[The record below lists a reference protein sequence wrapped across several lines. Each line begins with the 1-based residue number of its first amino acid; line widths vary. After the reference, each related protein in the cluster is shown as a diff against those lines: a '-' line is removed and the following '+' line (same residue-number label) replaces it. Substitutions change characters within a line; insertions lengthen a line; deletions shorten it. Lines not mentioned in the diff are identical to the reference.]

1 MSVTASCKRARRA
14 RRRRA
19 ASPLPAAPART
30 ARTTATLPP
39 WPAPRPPRQRD
50 GGRRCLAFRKVEE
63 ARQPTRAL
71 GRHGHGQAEIDQHVL
86 QLPAVG
92 GEGLGQ
98 GRVACTLGHHFGRK
112 RCPFRP
118 PAQRMEI
125 LREHQDLR
133 ACPIGRRQTLQHRG
147 QFFVFVQRHRED
159 DASLPG
165 TWLWRLPRLTPASM
179 RCIACW
185 PGATPG
191 TEALQ
196 RRLQDQ
202 GHALL
207 IAVDSAHLAN
217 SERTFVHLKDGEHAA
232 AGLRSARLDL
242 NCG

>member
-1 MSVTASCKRARRA
+1 MQAESITCRYYRRCTGRDTDMSVTASCKRARRA

-165 TWLWRLPRLTPASM
+165 TWLWRLQKLTPA
-179 RCIACW
+179 ACAMPHMLAW
-185 PGATPG
+185 CNPWHGSTAAPPAG
-191 TEALQ
+191 SGPRA
-196 RRLQDQ
+196 
-202 GHALL
+202 
-207 IAVDSAHLAN
+207 AH
-217 SERTFVHLKDGEHAA
+217 
-232 AGLRSARLDL
+232 
-242 NCG
+242 CGRFGSPRK